1 MTYEET
7 IELEENIKIKNEAN
21 EIYEM
26 FLQNVRLEPKKY
38 KGEGRF
44 VYAQDAH
51 NVTYITLK
59 DDRFILECRFLHESY
74 DVEITP
80 TSIFNGLKNKYRGI
94 DHLKAYVMKTAPR

>member
-7 IELEENIKIKNEAN
+7 IELEENIKLKNEAN

-26 FLQNVRLEPKKY
+26 FLQNIKLEPKKY

-44 VYAQDAH
+44 VFSQDSH
-51 NVTYITLK
+51 NTTYITLK
-59 DDRFILECRFLHESY
+59 NEKFVLECRFLHESY

-80 TSIFNGLKNKYRGI
+80 ASIFSGLKKKYRGV
-94 DHLKAYVMKTAPR
+94 DHLKAYVRSAVAG

>member
-7 IELEENIKIKNEAN
+7 IELEENIKLKNEAN

-26 FLQNVRLEPKKY
+26 FLQNIKLEPKKY

-44 VYAQDAH
+44 VFSQDSH
-51 NVTYITLK
+51 NTTYITLK
-59 DDRFILECRFLHESY
+59 NEKFVLECRFLHESY

-80 TSIFNGLKNKYRGI
+80 SSIFNGLKKKYRGI
-94 DHLKAYVMKTAPR
+94 EHLKAYVWSAAVE